1 MSKINDA
8 LFSKATNAILVN
20 VFTRPDGM
28 HLRALM
34 SHTGLG
40 SASAQRELRRLTE
53 AGLLTKQ
60 ELGKVI
66 LYKPNTNSPIYQE
79 LSAIIRK
86 TEGVEQ
92 VLREMLLPFQNRIES
107 AFIYGSVAKNEDTAF
122 SDIDLFVLADKVGS
136 ADLYPALVE
145 VEIKLSRK
153 IGLTVYRPM
162 EYRRKLEGKNHFLVS
177 VMDGPKIQ
185 LIGKPD
191 EQNGT
196 R

>member
-1 MSKINDA
+1 MGKISDA
-8 LFSKATNAILVN
+8 LFSKATKAILVS
-20 VFTRPDGM
+20 VFARPEGM

-40 SASAQRELRRLTE
+40 SASTQRELGRLTE
-53 AGLLTKQ
+53 AGLLVKQ

-66 LYKPNTNSPIYQE
+66 LYKLNTNSPIYQE
-79 LSAIIRK
+79 LSSIIRK

-92 VLREMLLPFQNRIES
+92 VLREMLLPFESRIES
-107 AFIYGSVAKNEDTAF
+107 AFIYGSVAKNEDTAS
-122 SDIDLFVLADKVGS
+122 SDIDLFVLADEIGS
-136 ADLYPALVE
+136 ADLYPVLVE
-145 VEIKLSRK
+145 AETKLSRK

-162 EYRRKLEGKNHFLVS
+162 EYRRKLEGKNHFLIS

-191 EQNGT
+191 EQSRT

>member
-1 MSKINDA
+1 MSKISEA
-8 LFSKATNAILVN
+8 LFSKATRAILAN
-20 VFTRPDGM
+20 VFARPGGL

-40 SASAQRELRRLTE
+40 SASAQRELGKLTE
-53 AGLLTKQ
+53 AGLLTRQ

-66 LYKPNTNSPIYQE
+66 LYKPNTNSPIYLE

-92 VLREMLLPFQNRIES
+92 VLKEMLLPFESRIES
-107 AFIYGSVAKNEDTAF
+107 AFIYGSVARNEDTAF
-122 SDIDLFVLADKVGS
+122 SDIDLFVLADEIGS
-136 ADLYPALVE
+136 ADLYPKLVE
-145 VEIKLSRK
+145 AEEKLGRK

-177 VMDGPKIQ
+177 VVGGPKIQ
-185 LIGKPD
+185 LIAKPD
-191 EQNGT
+191 EQ
-196 R
+196 

>member
-1 MSKINDA
+1 MSKISDA
-8 LFSKATNAILVN
+8 LFSRATKAILVN
-20 VFTRPDGM
+20 VFVRPDGV

-40 SASAQRELRRLTE
+40 SASAQRELGKLTE
-53 AGLLTKQ
+53 VGLLTKQ

-66 LYKPNTNSPIYQE
+66 LYKPNTNSPIYHE

-92 VLREMLLPFQNRIES
+92 VLKEMLLPFESRIES
-107 AFIYGSVAKNEDTAF
+107 AFIYGSVARNEDTAL
-122 SDIDLFVLADKVGS
+122 SDIDLFVLANEIGS
-136 ADLYPALVE
+136 ADLYPGLVE
-145 VEIKLSRK
+145 AEKKLGRK

-162 EYRRKLEGKNHFLVS
+162 EYRRKLDGKNHFLVS

-191 EQNGT
+191 EQ
-196 R
+196 

>member
-1 MSKINDA
+1 MSKISEA
-8 LFSKATNAILVN
+8 LFSKATKAVLAN
-20 VFTRPDGM
+20 VFSRPDGV

-40 SASAQRELRRLTE
+40 SASAQRELGKLTE
-53 AGLLTKQ
+53 AGLLTRQ

-66 LYKPNTNSPIYQE
+66 LYKPNTKSPIYQE

-92 VLREMLLPFQNRIES
+92 VLKEMLLPFESRIES
-107 AFIYGSVAKNEDTAF
+107 AFIFGSVAKNEDTAF
-122 SDIDLFVLADKVGS
+122 SDIDLFVLASEIGS
-136 ADLYPALVE
+136 ADLYPKLVE
-145 VEIKLSRK
+145 AEEKLGRK
-153 IGLTVYRPM
+153 IGLTVYRPT
-162 EYRRKLEGKNHFLVS
+162 EYRRKLEEKNHFLAS

-191 EQNGT
+191 EH
-196 R
+196 

>member
-1 MSKINDA
+1 MSKISDA
-8 LFSKATNAILVN
+8 LFSKATKAILVN
-20 VFTRPDGM
+20 VFSRPDGM

-40 SASAQRELRRLTE
+40 SASAQRELGKLAE
-53 AGLLTKQ
+53 AGLLIRH

-66 LYKPNTNSPIYQE
+66 VYKPNTNSPIYQE

-86 TEGVEQ
+86 TEDVEQ
-92 VLREMLLPFQNRIES
+92 ILREMLLPFESHIES

-122 SDIDLFVLADKVGS
+122 SDIDLFVLASEIGS
-136 ADLYPALVE
+136 ADLYP
-145 VEIKLSRK
+145 KLIDAEEKLGRK

-162 EYRRKLEGKNHFLVS
+162 EYQRKLKEKNHFLVS
-177 VMDGPKIQ
+177 VADGPKIQ

-191 EQNGT
+191 EQ
-196 R
+196 

>member
-1 MSKINDA
+1 MSKISEA
-8 LFSKATNAILVN
+8 LFSKATKAILVS
-20 VFTRPDGM
+20 VFARPDGV

-40 SASAQRELRRLTE
+40 SASAQRELGRLTE
-53 AGLLTKQ
+53 AGLLIRQ

-66 LYKPNTNSPIYQE
+66 LYKPNTDSPIYAE

-92 VLREMLLPFQNRIES
+92 VLKEMLLPFESHIES

-122 SDIDLFVLADKVGS
+122 SDVDLFVLADGIGS
-136 ADLYPALVE
+136 ADLYPKLVE
-145 VEIKLSRK
+145 VEEKLSRK
-153 IGLTVYRPM
+153 IGLTVYRQT
-162 EYRRKLEGKNHFLVS
+162 EYRRKLEEKNHFLVS

-185 LIGKPD
+185 LITKSD
-191 EQNGT
+191 AQ
-196 R
+196 

>member
-1 MSKINDA
+1 MSKISDA
-8 LFSKATNAILVN
+8 LFSKATKAILVN
-20 VFTRPDGM
+20 VFSRPDGM

-40 SASAQRELRRLTE
+40 SASAQRELGKLAE
-53 AGLLTKQ
+53 AGLLTRH

-66 LYKPNTNSPIYQE
+66 VYKPNTNSPIYQE

-92 VLREMLLPFQNRIES
+92 ILREMLSPFESHIES

-122 SDIDLFVLADKVGS
+122 SDIDLFVLAREIGS
-136 ADLYPALVE
+136 ADLYP
-145 VEIKLSRK
+145 KLIEAEEKLGRK

-162 EYRRKLEGKNHFLVS
+162 EYQRKLKEKNHFLVS

-191 EQNGT
+191 EQ
-196 R
+196 

>member
-1 MSKINDA
+1 MTKISEA
-8 LFSKATNAILVN
+8 LFSKATKAVLVSI
-20 VFTRPDGM
+20 FARPDGM

-40 SASAQRELRRLTE
+40 SASAQRELGRLTG

-66 LYKPNTNSPIYQE
+66 LYKPNTNSPIYAE

-92 VLREMLLPFQNRIES
+92 VLKEMLLPFESHIES

-122 SDIDLFVLADKVGS
+122 SDIDLFVLADEIGS
-136 ADLYPALVE
+136 ADLYPKLVE
-145 VEIKLSRK
+145 AEEKLSRK
-153 IGLTVYRPM
+153 IGLTVYRSTG
-162 EYRRKLEGKNHFLVS
+162 YRRKLEEKNHFLVS

-185 LIGKPD
+185 LITKSD
-191 EQNGT
+191 EQ
-196 R
+196 

>member
-1 MSKINDA
+1 MSKISEA
-8 LFSKATNAILVN
+8 LFSKATKTILVS
-20 VFTRPDGM
+20 VFACPDGI

-66 LYKPNTNSPIYQE
+66 LYKPNTNSPIYAE

-86 TEGVEQ
+86 TEGVEP
-92 VLREMLLPFQNRIES
+92 VLKEILLPFENHIES

-122 SDIDLFVLADKVGS
+122 SDIDLFVLADEIGS
-136 ADLYPALVE
+136 ADLYPKLVE
-145 VEIKLSRK
+145 AEEKLSRK
-153 IGLTVYRPM
+153 IGLTVYRPTQ
-162 EYRRKLEGKNHFLVS
+162 YRRKLEEKNHFLVS

-185 LIGKPD
+185 LISKSD
-191 EQNGT
+191 EQ
-196 R
+196 